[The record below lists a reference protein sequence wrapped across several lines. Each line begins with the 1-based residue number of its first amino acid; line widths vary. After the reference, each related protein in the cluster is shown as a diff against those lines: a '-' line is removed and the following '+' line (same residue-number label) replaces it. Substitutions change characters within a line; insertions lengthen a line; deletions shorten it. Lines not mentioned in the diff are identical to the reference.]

1 MRSFISIDVG
11 AMDSLVSLEK
21 ELGEAGVS
29 LKLVEPENI
38 HLTLKFL
45 GEIDEELVPKI
56 EEAMREAVN
65 GIEPFTAELV
75 GTGAFPSLD
84 YMKVVWVGMRD
95 SGETKKIAGALEE
108 SLQKYGFRREKRFT
122 PHVTLARVKG
132 ARGKEKL
139 REILS
144 KNMQKNF
151 GKVRVE
157 SIRLKKSELR
167 KEGPLY
173 TTLLDVKL

>member
-75 GTGAFPSLD
+75 GTGA
-84 YMKVVWVGMRD
+84 
-95 SGETKKIAGALEE
+95 
-108 SLQKYGFRREKRFT
+108 
-122 PHVTLARVKG
+122 RVKG